1 MTTHQKDS
9 YHQEKSLSDEV
20 GYGASNARSIGGEK
34 IAEMIITS
42 NSPPIESVEE
52 QSDKE
57 QSDPDYGRTTTL
69 YTDTFKANRSRNIFV
84 TIPKSYQDFDELHYT
99 LKKMSK
105 NISYALTAKEE
116 HIDGTPHYHINIASS
131 NALEYKSVLKHIFKV
146 KGNIG
151 GSINIQLVRNSNA
164 TVTYIKKHGN
174 FKEEGTPP
182 LASGRPKDDLTPQ
195 QKLEQNLLHILS
207 PDNTDSIDVKLQTI
221 LQNEPAYTIQ
231 HADKIKAQLKQLEQ
245 PVRLKWEYEVRTPA
259 NTTLKPYQQKIWD
272 ILQTPPKQRQ
282 IIWVTGPPG
291 TGKSFIYN
299 YIQDNYKYGSYSA
312 GQSASLDNIVYGY
325 DEEGV
330 IMWDLPK
337 NYTWSNEDL
346 VNSLTSSIEKF
357 SDYGQLLTSKKY
369 KGNKV
374 RALGHVIIFSN
385 RTVLDQL
392 KHRDIIE
399 ICTDTT
405 VQEINLNGTTH
416 YYNKVTGYTGI
427 CKELAHNPIIQ
438 QVTE

>member
-1 MTTHQKDS
+1 MDQIC
-9 YHQEKSLSDEV
+9 EKQTI
-20 GYGASNARSIGGEK
+20 GGGEK
-34 IAEMIITS
+34 IADNDYYEQ
-42 NSPPIESVEE
+42 SPPIEEAE
-52 QSDKE
+52 E
-57 QSDPDYGRTTTL
+57 QSDPDYGRTATL
-69 YTDTFKANRSRNIFV
+69 YTDTFKAKRSRNTFV
-84 TIPKSYQDFDELHYT
+84 TIPKSYQDFDELHNT
-99 LKKMSK
+99 LNKMSK
-105 NISYALTAKEE
+105 NISYILTAKED
-116 HIDGTPHYHINIASS
+116 HKDGTPHYHINIASS
-131 NALEYKSVLKHIFKV
+131 NALEYKSILKHILKV
-146 KGNIG
+146 NGNIG
-151 GSINIQLVRNSNA
+151 GSINIQNVKNSQA
-164 TVTYIKKHGN
+164 TVTYIKKHGD

-182 LASGRPKDDLTPQ
+182 LSGGRPKDDLTPQ
-195 QKLEQNLLHILS
+195 QKLEQNLLEILS
-207 PDNTDSIDVKLQTI
+207 PDNTDSIDTKLQTI

-231 HADKIKAQLKQLEQ
+231 HGDKIKAQLKQLEQ
-245 PVRLKWEYEVRTPA
+245 PIRLKWEYEIRTPE
-259 NTTLKPYQQKIWD
+259 NTTLKPYQQQIWD

-282 IIWVTGPPG
+282 IIWVTGPPA

-337 NYTWSNEDL
+337 NYNWSNEDL

-385 RTVLDQL
+385 RTVLEQL

-399 ICTDTT
+399 IHTDTT
-405 VQEINLNGTTH
+405 IKEVNINGEIH
-416 YYNKVTGYTGI
+416 YYNPITGYTGMN
-427 CKELAHNPIIQ
+427 KRKAQDKNWKT
-438 QVTE
+438 VT